1 MLLAGDHFIVWVLSL
16 IFLQTKGLEMT
27 FSENSLSSLLVK
39 RSFVCESAM
48 INKEEA

>member
-1 MLLAGDHFIVWVLSL
+1 MLLAADHLVVWVLSL

-39 RSFVCESAM
+39 INFMYESAV
-48 INKEEA
+48 IKKEEA